1 MFIISGKFKNVL
13 EGGAHLR
20 KISDTFKTLTDRDTI
35 ITLGTLR
42 STFEES
48 SMYKSKGS
56 KYPST
61 NIHIDG
67 LNIVLTYTVNEN
79 EYFKFEIRNTGQYGD
94 VAVTWGMNDDTDYQS
109 LFKILYILYGSDDT
123 WSVSTKSPIELSE
136 EEFFNEEERACVD
149 TIVNTFEVIRKT
161 MCVLYGFDF
170 DGDTDIRPLKGA
182 HVLLYLVWNCTHRGL
197 RMTSVESILKD
208 DIIITSTASTDI
220 LWPGDIIRVIELN
233 LKQKVKEG

>member
-13 EGGAHLR
+13 EGGAQLR

-48 SMYKSKGS
+48 LLFNSKRGT
-56 KYPST
+56 YPST
-61 NIHIDG
+61 NIYIDG
-67 LNIVLTYTVNEN
+67 VNNVLTYTVNEN
-79 EYFKFEIRNTGQYGD
+79 EYFKFEINRQYGD

-123 WSVSTKSPIELSE
+123 WSVSTKKPIELSDE
-136 EEFFNEEERACVD
+136 VFFNEEERANMEN
-149 TIVNTFEVIRKT
+149 IVNTFEVIRKT

-170 DGDTDIRPLKGA
+170 DGDNDTRPLKGS
-182 HVLLYLVWNCTHRGL
+182 HVLLYLVWNCTNRGL
-197 RMTSVESILKD
+197 RMKSVECILKD

-220 LWPGDIIRVIELN
+220 LLSSDIIRVIELN
-233 LKQKVKEG
+233 VKQKVKEG

>member
-1 MFIISGKFKNVL
+1 MFIISGKFKNTL
-13 EGGAHLR
+13 EGGAQLR

-61 NIHIDG
+61 NIYIDG

-79 EYFKFEIRNTGQYGD
+79 EYFKFTTDRLLDELEI
-94 VAVTWGMNDDTDYQS
+94 TWGTNNDVDYQL
-109 LFKILYILYGSDDT
+109 LFKILYGSDDT
-123 WSVSTKSPIELSE
+123 WSVSTKKPIELSDE
-136 EEFFNEEERACVD
+136 LFFNEEERANID
-149 TIVNTFEVIRKT
+149 NIVNTFEVIRKT
-161 MCVLYGFDF
+161 MCVGEH
-170 DGDTDIRPLKGA
+170 A
-182 HVLLYLVWNCTHRGL
+182 LLYLVWNCTHRGL
-197 RMTSVESILKD
+197 RMKSVECILKD

-220 LWPGDIIRVIELN
+220 LLSSDIIRVIELN
-233 LKQKVKEG
+233 LKQKVKEC

>member
-13 EGGAHLR
+13 EGGTQLR

-48 SMYKSKGS
+48 LFFSSKRDN
-56 KYPST
+56 YPST
-61 NIHIDG
+61 NIYING
-67 LNIVLTYTVNEN
+67 VNTVLTYTVNEN
-79 EYFKFEIRNTGQYGD
+79 EYFKFTTDRLLDELE
-94 VAVTWGMNDDTDYQS
+94 VTWGMNNDVDYQS
-109 LFKILYILYGSDDT
+109 LFKILYGSNNI
-123 WSVSTKSPIELSE
+123 WSVSTKKPIELSE
-136 EEFFNEEERACVD
+136 EEFFDEEERANID

-161 MCVLYGFDF
+161 MCVGEH
-170 DGDTDIRPLKGA
+170 A
-182 HVLLYLVWNCTHRGL
+182 LLYLVWNCTHRGL
-197 RMTSVESILKD
+197 RMKSVECILED

-220 LWPGDIIRVIELN
+220 LWPGDVIRGIELN

>member
-13 EGGAHLR
+13 EGGGQLR

-79 EYFKFEIRNTGQYGD
+79 EYFKFVIDRQYGEVD
-94 VAVTWGMNDDTDYQS
+94 VTWGMNNDTYYQS

-123 WSVSTKSPIELSE
+123 WSVSTKKPIELSE
-136 EEFFNEEERACVD
+136 EEFFNEEERANIDNV
-149 TIVNTFEVIRKT
+149 VNTFEVIRKT
-161 MCVLYGFDF
+161 MCIGE
-170 DGDTDIRPLKGA
+170 
-182 HVLLYLVWNCTHRGL
+182 HVVLYLVWNCTHHGL
-197 RMTSVESILKD
+197 RMKSVESILKD
-208 DIIITSTASTDI
+208 DIIITSTANINI
-220 LWPGDIIRVIELN
+220 LWPGNIIRVIELN
-233 LKQKVKEG
+233 LKRKVKEVPNES